1 MIKVT
6 TLEYTRRFGN
16 TVRTLT
22 KKFYKYIAENGN
34 ELCVINNDRI
44 VSKDDGNQEFIND
57 RNVSVE
63 YTVTHEQIDA
73 DDNTIFK
80 MLAEKLDLNAPFI
93 DDYRRQ
99 KEITIRNQKIQTIL
113 ETFEKTAET
122 KFNIFRYFFYAK
134 NEGDK

>member
-6 TLEYTRRFGN
+6 TLECTRIFGN
-16 TVRTLT
+16 TMRTFT

-57 RNVSVE
+57 RNMSVE
-63 YTVTHEQIDA
+63 FTVTHEQIDA
-73 DDNTIFK
+73 DDNTVFK
-80 MLAEKLDLNAPFI
+80 MLAEKIDLNAPFI

-99 KEITIRNQKIQTIL
+99 RELKMRNQKIQDII
-113 ETFEKTAET
+113 EAFEKTAEA
-122 KFNIFRYFFYAK
+122 KFNLFQYFFYNK
-134 NEGDK
+134 MES

>member
-6 TLEYTRRFGN
+6 TLEYTRIFGN
-16 TVRTLT
+16 TVRTFT

-44 VSKDDGNQEFIND
+44 VSKDNGNQEFIDD

-80 MLAEKLDLNAPFI
+80 MLAEKIDLNTPVM
-93 DDYRRQ
+93 DDHRKQ
-99 KEITIRNQKIQTIL
+99 KEIEMRNQKIQNII
-113 ETFEKTAET
+113 EAFEKTTET
-122 KFNIFRYFFYAK
+122 KFQIFQYLFY
-134 NEGDK
+134 DKMGG

>member
-6 TLEYTRRFGN
+6 TLECTRIFVSTAYT
-16 TVRTLT
+16 TT

-44 VSKDDGNQEFIND
+44 VSKDDGNQEFIDD
-57 RNVSVE
+57 RNMSVE

-73 DDNTIFK
+73 DDNAIFK
-80 MLAEKLDLNAPFI
+80 ILAEKLDLNAPFI

-99 KEITIRNQKIQTIL
+99 KEIKMRNKKIQTII
-113 ETFEKTAET
+113 ETFEKTAEA
-122 KFNIFRYFFYAK
+122 KFNLFRYFFYDK